1 MKRLHSGFAAVAAAA
16 SALLAGTATP
26 SPASAKEIVINMAAP
41 DWLPTRFMQ
50 EEFNR
55 TYKAKSGNDV
65 KLVIDFIPW
74 PSFYQRVA
82 ASLSSGEKKYQ
93 MIVTDSQWLGDF
105 VEGGHYLKLNKYIEK
120 DPELQ
125 AIMADM
131 HQVLKDT
138 SSSYPYK
145 STNYYGFPQ
154 FPDNLVTFYRTDLF
168 CNKTE
173 RANFQAKYHRA
184 LPCYYHEWQ
193 DVDWDEWGQIGEFFT
208 RKKGAQLG
216 DGTADDDIY
225 GVAFQAGKGYDFSSM
240 QINSL
245 VWDYGGDIWDETSTK
260 PATGVVN
267 SPIAVK
273 AMQKYLD
280 LLKWAPPV
288 AKTGQM
294 DIFVVQDLFMQGK
307 VAAVV
312 DWVGTA
318 GPVIDPKVS
327 KVADKAAF
335 AQAPGARRPD
345 GSISRWANIGGQP
358 FVLTTWNSDEVVH
371 ESLEVV
377 KWWLST
383 PTQIN
388 FVKHG
393 GGESGML
400 SVLNDPAY
408 ATWAPYTRA
417 FADNYQWQKDIWHI
431 PEFFPLLTE
440 QQEQFDK
447 AITGQISAKQA
458 LDTVAA
464 FQDKMLRE
472 DGRIH

>member
-1 MKRLHSGFAAVAAAA
+1 MRGLQAGFAALAVTAGAA
-16 SALLAGTATP
+16 LAGAAVPTP
-26 SPASAKEIVINMAAP
+26 AEAKDIIINMAAP

-55 TYKAKSGNDV
+55 TYHAKSGNNV

-93 MIVTDSQWLGDF
+93 MLVTDSQWLGDF
-105 VEGGHYLKLNKYIEK
+105 VEGGHYLKLNKYIDK

-125 AIMADM
+125 AVLADM

-145 STNYYGFPQ
+145 SHNYYGFPQ
-154 FPDNLVTFYRTDLF
+154 FPDNLITFYRTDLF

-173 RANFQAKYHRA
+173 RANFLAKYKKT
-184 LPCYYHEWQ
+184 LPCYYNEWEQ
-193 DVDWDEWGQIGEFFT
+193 ADWDLWADIGEFFH
-208 RKKGAQLG
+208 RKKGDKLG
-216 DGTADDDIY
+216 DGVADDDFY
-225 GVAFQAGKGYDFSSM
+225 GIAYQAGKGYDFSSM
-240 QINSL
+240 QINTL
-245 VWDYGGDIWDETSTK
+245 VWEAGGNIWDETNTK
-260 PATGVVN
+260 PASGVVN

-273 AMQKYLD
+273 ALERYLD

-294 DIFVVQDLFMQGK
+294 DIFVVQDLYMQGK

-312 DWVGTA
+312 DWVGLA

-327 KVADKAAF
+327 KVADKSGF
-335 AQAPGARRPD
+335 AQAPGWRKPD
-345 GSISRWANIGGQP
+345 GSINRFANIGGQP

-371 ESLEVV
+371 ECLEIV
-377 KWWLST
+377 KWWLSK
-383 PTQIN
+383 PVQVN
-388 FVKHG
+388 FAKSG
-393 GGESGML
+393 GQSGLL
-400 SVLNDPAY
+400 SVIQDPAY
-408 ATWAPYTRA
+408 FTYKPWNRA
-417 FADNYQWQKDIWHI
+417 FVDNYQWQKDIWHI

-464 FQDKMLRE
+464 YQDKTLKE
-472 DGRIH
+472 AGRIK

>member
-1 MKRLHSGFAAVAAAA
+1 MKRLQLGFAALATAVG
-16 SALLAGTATP
+16 ALLAGMAA
-26 SPASAKEIVINMAAP
+26 PAPAAAKDIVINMAAP

-55 TYKAKSGNDV
+55 SYKAKSGNNV

-105 VEGGHYLKLNKYIEK
+105 VEGGHYLKLNKYIDA

-125 AIMADM
+125 AVLADM

-154 FPDNLVTFYRTDLF
+154 TPDNLITWYRSDLF

-173 RANFQAKYHRA
+173 RANFKKKYNKT
-184 LPCYYHEWQ
+184 LPCYYNEWEN
-193 DVDWDEWGQIGEFFT
+193 VDWDTWGNIGEFFH
-208 RKKGAQLG
+208 RKKGDKLG
-216 DGTADDDIY
+216 DGTADDDFY
-225 GVAFQAGKGYDFSSM
+225 GIAFQAGKGYDFSSM

-245 VWDYGGDIWDETSTK
+245 IWDYGGDIWDETSTK

-273 AMQKYLD
+273 ALEKYLE

-294 DIFVVQDLFMQGK
+294 DIFVIQDLYMQGK
-307 VAAVV
+307 VAAIV
-312 DWVGTA
+312 DWVALA
-318 GPVIDPKVS
+318 GPVLDPKVS
-327 KVADKAAF
+327 KVSDKSRF

-371 ESLEVV
+371 ESLEIV
-377 KWWLST
+377 KWWLT
-383 PTQIN
+383 KPVQIALA
-388 FVKHG
+388 KAG
-393 GGESGML
+393 GQSGLL
-400 SVLNDPAY
+400 SLLQDPEYFTYRPWNRAY
-408 ATWAPYTRA
+408 
-417 FADNYQWQKDIWHI
+417 ADNYQWQKDVWHI
-431 PEFFPLLTE
+431 PEFFPLLVE

-447 AITGQISAKQA
+447 AITGQITAKQA

-464 FQDKMLRE
+464 FQDKLLRE
-472 DGRIH
+472 AGRIK

>member
-1 MKRLHSGFAAVAAAA
+1 MRGLQLGFAALATAAG
-16 SALLAGTATP
+16 ALLAGVTMPTP
-26 SPASAKEIVINMAAP
+26 AAAKDIVINMAAP

-50 EEFNR
+50 DEFNR
-55 TYKAKSGNDV
+55 SYHAKSGNNV

-74 PSFYQRVA
+74 PSYYQRVA

-93 MIVTDSQWLGDF
+93 MLVTDSQWLGDF

-120 DPELQ
+120 DPELK
-125 AIMADM
+125 AMLDDM
-131 HQVLKDT
+131 HQVIKDT

-154 FPDNLVTFYRTDLF
+154 FPDNLITFYRKDLF
-168 CNKTE
+168 CNAGE
-173 RANFQAKYHRA
+173 RTAFKAKYHKT

-193 DVDWDEWGQIGEFFT
+193 DVDWDTWGNIGEFFH
-208 RKKGAQLG
+208 RKKGEKLG
-216 DGTADDDIY
+216 DGVADDDFY
-225 GVAFQAGKGYDFSSM
+225 GVAYQAGKGYDFSSM
-240 QINSL
+240 EINSF
-245 VWDYGGDIWDETSTK
+245 VWEAGGDIWDETNTK
-260 PATGVVN
+260 PASGVVN
-267 SPIAVK
+267 SPVAVK
-273 AMQKYLD
+273 AFEKYLD

-294 DIFVVQDLFMQGK
+294 DIFVIQDLYMQGK
-307 VAAVV
+307 VAAIV
-312 DWVGTA
+312 DWVGLA
-318 GPVIDPKVS
+318 GPVVDPKVS
-327 KVADKAAF
+327 KVADKSWF
-335 AQAPGARRPD
+335 AQAPGWRKPD
-345 GSISRWANIGGQP
+345 GSINRFANIGGQP

-371 ESLEVV
+371 EALEIV

-383 PTQIN
+383 PVQIN
-388 FVKHG
+388 FVKH

-400 SVLNDPAY
+400 SVLQNPEY
-408 ATWAPYTRA
+408 ATWAPWTRA

-431 PEFFPLLTE
+431 PEFFPLLTQ

-464 FQDKMLRE
+464 FQDKLLKE
-472 DGRIH
+472 DGRIK

>member
-1 MKRLHSGFAAVAAAA
+1 MQGLKVSIAAAA
-16 SALLAGTATP
+16 IAAGALVGGALAP
-26 SPASAKEIVINMAAP
+26 LPAMAKDIVINMAAP

-55 TYKAKSGNDV
+55 SYKAKSGNNV

-93 MIVTDSQWLGDF
+93 MIVTDSQWMGDF
-105 VEGGHYLKLNKYIEK
+105 VEGGHYLKLNKYIDA

-125 AIMADM
+125 AVIADM

-168 CNKTE
+168 CNKKE
-173 RANFQAKYHRA
+173 QIAFKAKYKKA

-193 DVDWDEWGQIGEFFT
+193 DVDWNEWGQIGEFFT
-208 RKKGAQLG
+208 RKKGSPLG
-216 DGTADDDIY
+216 DGVADDDFY
-225 GVAFQAGKGYDFSSM
+225 GIAYQAGKGYDFSSM
-240 QINSL
+240 QVNSM
-245 VWDYGGDIWDETSTK
+245 VWDYGGDIWDETGTK

-273 AMQKYLD
+273 AMEQYLD

-294 DIFVVQDLFMQGK
+294 DIFVVQDLYMQGK

-318 GPVIDPKVS
+318 GPVMDPKVS
-327 KVADKAAF
+327 KVADKSAF
-335 AQAPGARRPD
+335 AQTPGARKAD
-345 GSISRWANIGGQP
+345 GSINRFANIGGQP
-358 FVLTTWNSDEVVH
+358 FVLTTWNNDEVVH
-371 ESLEVV
+371 EALDVV

-383 PTQIN
+383 PVQTK
-388 FVKHG
+388 FVKEG

-408 ATWAPYTRA
+408 GTWSPYSRA
-417 FADNYQWQKDIWHI
+417 FADNIQWQKDIWHI

-458 LDTVAA
+458 LDTAAA
-464 FQDKMLRE
+464 FQDKTLKE
-472 DGRIH
+472 SGRIK

>member
-1 MKRLHSGFAAVAAAA
+1 MQGLKVSIGAAAIA
-16 SALLAGTATP
+16 AGALIGGAGL
-26 SPASAKEIVINMAAP
+26 PAPAQAKDIVINMAAP

-55 TYKAKSGNDV
+55 SYHAKSGNNV

-105 VEGGHYLKLNKYIEK
+105 VEGGHYLKLNKYIAA

-125 AIMADM
+125 AVMADM

-145 STNYYGFPQ
+145 SHNYYGFPQ

-168 CNKTE
+168 CNKKE
-173 RANFQAKYHRA
+173 QAAFRAKYKKD
-184 LPCYYHEWQ
+184 LPCYYHQWQ
-193 DVDWDEWGQIGEFFT
+193 DVDWTEWGQIGEFFT
-208 RKKGAQLG
+208 RKKGAPLG
-216 DGTADDDIY
+216 DGVADDDFY
-225 GVAFQAGKGYDFSSM
+225 GIAYQAGKGYDFSSM
-240 QINSL
+240 QINTL
-245 VWDYGGDIWDETSTK
+245 IWDNGGNIWDETDTK

-273 AMQKYLD
+273 SLQEYLD

-294 DIFVVQDLFMQGK
+294 DIFVVQDLYMQGK

-318 GPVIDPKVS
+318 GPVMDKKVS
-327 KVADKAAF
+327 KVADRSAF
-335 AQAPGARRPD
+335 AQAPGTREPD
-345 GSISRWANIGGQP
+345 GSINRFANIGGQP
-358 FVLTTWNSDEVVH
+358 FVLTTWNSEEVVH
-371 ESLEVV
+371 EALDIC
-377 KWWLST
+377 KWWLSVPVQT
-383 PTQIN
+383 K
-388 FVKHG
+388 FVKEG

-400 SVLNDPAY
+400 SVLNNPEY
-408 ATWAPYTRA
+408 GTWSPYSRA
-417 FADNYQWQKDIWHI
+417 FADSLQYQKDIWHI
-431 PEFFPLLTE
+431 PEFFPLLVE

-464 FQDKMLRE
+464 FQDKTLKE
-472 DGRIH
+472 AGRIK

>member
-1 MKRLHSGFAAVAAAA
+1 MQGLKVTIAAAVMAAGAVLGGAFTAA
-16 SALLAGTATP
+16 
-26 SPASAKEIVINMAAP
+26 PAQAKDIIINMAAP

-55 TYKAKSGNDV
+55 SYKAKSGNNV

-93 MIVTDSQWLGDF
+93 MIVTDSQWMGDF
-105 VEGGHYLKLNKYIEK
+105 VEGGHYLKLNKYIDA

-125 AIMADM
+125 AVIADM

-168 CNKTE
+168 CNTKE
-173 RANFQAKYHRA
+173 RVAFKAKYHKA
-184 LPCYYHEWQ
+184 LPCNYHEWQ
-193 DVDWDEWGQIGEFFT
+193 DVDWTQWGQIGEFFT
-208 RKKGAQLG
+208 RKKGAPLG
-216 DGTADDDIY
+216 DGVAEDDFY
-225 GVAFQAGKGYDFSSM
+225 GVAYQAGKGYDFSSM
-240 QINSL
+240 QINTL
-245 VWDYGGDIWDETSTK
+245 IWENGGDIWDETSTK

-273 AMQKYLD
+273 SLEQYLD

-294 DIFVVQDLFMQGK
+294 DIFVIQDLYMPGK
-307 VAAVV
+307 VAAIV
-312 DWVGTA
+312 DWVGVA
-318 GPVIDPKVS
+318 GPVIDPKAS
-327 KVADKAAF
+327 KVATKSAF
-335 AQAPGARRPD
+335 AQSPGARKPD
-345 GSISRWANIGGQP
+345 GSINRFANIGGQP

-371 ESLEVV
+371 EALDIC

-383 PTQIN
+383 PTQTK
-388 FVKHG
+388 FVKEG
-393 GGESGML
+393 GGQSGML
-400 SVLNDPAY
+400 SVLNNPAY
-408 ATWAPYTRA
+408 GSWSPFARA
-417 FADNYQWQKDIWHI
+417 FADNIQWQKDIWHI

-447 AITGQISAKQA
+447 VITGQISPKQA
-458 LDTVAA
+458 LDTIAA
-464 FQDKMLRE
+464 YQDKTLKE
-472 DGRIH
+472 AGRIK